1 MKRLITAFV
10 LFLPLV
16 CIAQIPMGLN
26 YQAIAWDKNN
36 LPKAN
41 QTITVTINILKG
53 PNASTDVEFTE
64 IHTAK
69 TNELGLFTLTIG
81 SNNPQGF
88 QQINWAAIPKYLHV
102 IVDGNPSNPTPMLSV
117 PYAMY
122 AENTTLKAGSGI
134 AVNGNTIS
142 NTGDGDSDP
151 RNELQELSIEGDR
164 LKLSGDGGA
173 VELSKLTK
181 TSYKILSNGFS
192 FDPITIAADLPGM
205 NITIP
210 EDGIYAVH
218 GSTFLSIPANSD
230 PERVAVILR
239 VGSNKIAILEDEIG
253 EAALSGFFIASFRK
267 NDVIKLTLDVA
278 YFDDPSKGTV
288 YKAYLLVQKI
298 Q

>member
-81 SNNPQGF
+81 SNNPVGF

-102 IVDGNPSNPTPMLSV
+102 IVDGNPSTPTPMLSV

-181 TSYKILSNGFS
+181 TYYKTLSNAVPFT
-192 FDPITIAADLPGM
+192 ITFGLDLPGM

-210 EDGIYAVH
+210 EDGIYAIHASANV
-218 GSTFLSIPANSD
+218 TIPVNSD
-230 PERVAVILR
+230 PERVAVELR
-239 VGSNKIAILEDEIG
+239 IGSSRLAILEDETG
-253 EAALSGFFIASFRK
+253 EAVLSGFFIASYRA
-267 NDVIKLTLDVA
+267 NQVIKLTMGAV
-278 YFDDPSKGTV
+278 YFDDPSDGTV
-288 YKAYLLVQKI
+288 NRASLLVQKI